1 MTEIDP
7 ERWSQLLAP
16 LDDPAVGAVA
26 EAVAD
31 GVGLD
36 VLDAYDVVEEAIE
49 EGDLVEEDTGGAF
62 ETVRLPE
69 EDDEA
74 PQPPEPG
81 DLEHRG
87 GDSPGGDPQGETV
100 ETPEEKAV
108 EALDDAI
115 AWFNSQLDR
124 PIRDHTDG
132 GDHSERPETARDY
145 FTDVRGW
152 NDDTIDEMRLGWAPA
167 GRTGLLDHLMREGHD
182 REAIIGTGLF
192 TDDLTPLWQGRYVLP
207 YFNGEGHP
215 VYAIARCTGSKGGG
229 AAGYDGHP
237 EDRLAGKYAKLRHT
251 DDRVPFDEPIWGH
264 HTLIEG
270 EPVVVAEGI
279 ADAITAAEAGYSVLS
294 PVAKEFKKEHY
305 DPLVEAFD
313 AFDVPRVTIVPDSER
328 AAFDTVEGEGGRI
341 GDHVTIPAT
350 SPGMGGTL
358 RTADHLDER
367 LDDSGRE
374 VLVAELPLPATGE
387 ELHKVDLDDYVN
399 RWGGDLAPV
408 LASAKRAETYAGFEA
423 ATAGSSTTTAVD
435 HTPAR
440 GDVVHGSDERNT
452 EGAERSGD
460 GSSALWD
467 LDLSDLEGLSDGER
481 TKNPFAHTGDSETY
495 FVARQ
500 QSGGDVIAKDYKA
513 KGGGQ
518 TYNALTGLLVDAGKR
533 RRDDPEGSLS
543 DAEVFYAWRQAKV
556 RNDLADDDPVPY
568 RAMVGIAVEDGL
580 VDEEELIE
588 RDADTGEPAA
598 DDVEDTYQ
606 ALPSGTYNDVLRH
619 IREEHGIAPGRDVA
633 TGRGG
638 REDGETDGY
647 DDDPRSVSATVDV
660 RRAWA
665 AAGRVEPSELDGE
678 RLRATDR
685 DGGAFACPECG
696 SAVDVVRA
704 VAVAEGLVETCD
716 ARLDHAYPEAY
727 GLARTEYGAP
737 LPEYLTTGDAI
748 AEFDAV
754 LDVIGEVGFFHLDE
768 DALAS
773 EVTGAGEEVAG
784 EAVRTLDP
792 AWRESES
799 GESVLVYESG
809 TVWDAD
815 TQRVVDALRF
825 VALDSGLLTDPRQA
839 LEGEDFT
846 EAYRRART
854 EYGAP
859 LPRWEPAAD
868 GARELTPQLPPSDEL
883 VDAREFDGVSPDELE
898 LAREEV
904 EALIGEAVTDTDEP
918 TVVTALPATGKT
930 TGTVKNARDRPLSY
944 LAPRKELQAQAL
956 EKAERWGVDAEI
968 LPVLSE
974 ERVRPA
980 VLDAAVSHVRERGK
994 SRLRDRWAIFAAAF
1008 DDLDEEDADDVD
1020 TDEIFEDAEEGEG
1033 GDDLDRATCPT
1044 AEGGHGAA
1052 WALAV
1057 HVARRLGYTPREIHQ
1072 QARGLFGAP
1081 LPCSDHEEG
1090 AEPCEY
1096 HEGWES
1102 VTDADAPPDLLVGSY
1117 IHAHVASVRTHFSRA
1132 NDGTVDTAPRAVVL
1146 DEFPGEAFVSE
1157 FGENAEDFA
1166 TWLAGCL
1173 RDHVDDR
1180 RDMLEGNLSEDSWVR
1195 GWLDGDAAEAD
1206 DNVDDAI
1213 TALGRTAE
1221 LLDARENAVEILVE
1235 VDREALENLGLLE
1248 PLEAVTD
1255 CDTDATDAY
1264 ARLLSALG
1272 AVDAEQPGS
1281 ALAGWVDDAVREPL
1295 EVATAAGTGTPE
1307 IGDVKLGEL
1316 PVASDLRALV
1326 EDAAD
1331 AARER
1336 RDGARAILDAAV
1348 TALRGGAEG
1357 CRRLAAWADDGY
1369 AHPDAHH
1376 ILGNIVEPE
1385 PTQIN
1390 TSSWAFDPDA
1400 TDGTVVDVADTGDR
1414 AVTVLDRNS
1423 HGARL
1428 HTPPARTDA
1437 GGEDVPLVGLD
1448 ATGRASLWSVSL
1460 GEEVTTDDIHDTPRE
1475 RARFLE
1481 NALDLRVLQAADQ
1494 PRPYSGD
1501 PSSKDTDG
1509 DVALLEA
1516 IAEEY
1521 AGIDAPRQ
1529 RGEEA
1534 VEVGRPAAITTKA
1547 VREVLEGDARLDDV
1561 VAEWDHYGNVTGS
1574 NDLGAHRLAAVLGS
1588 QHYGDD
1594 AIERFCALAGEEV
1607 DTERDGA
1614 WGSELDYGS
1623 ELANTYLKHMRED
1636 QTTQAIL
1643 RFARGDSGATVVA
1656 RTSALRDDLPVV
1668 GRGQVVETWSDT
1680 AAKVAREYRRL
1691 GGEFTIADVA
1701 DAVDVSRRQ
1710 VRRVLAELTDAGY
1723 IRRVDGGDGLAN
1735 VYEPAAEPGA
1745 GEVDLPERDDAVAAQ
1760 PGRSSLNQYYTWN
1773 VRVFGGEPAPNTG
1786 HDSPPVRQRGAPP
1799 SPTTAEG
1806 APGD

>member
-1 MTEIDP
+1 MTEIDRGGWRRILTNLK
-7 ERWSQLLAP
+7 E
-16 LDDPAVGAVA
+16 PAIGAVA
-26 EAVAD
+26 EGVAD
-31 GVGLD
+31 VFDVGI
-36 VLDAYDVVEEAIE
+36 LDAYDLVEEAVAD
-49 EGDLVEEDTGGAF
+49 GDLVEEDTGGAF
-62 ETVRLPE
+62 PAVRVAE
-69 EDDEA
+69 GDDA
-74 PQPPEPG
+74 
-81 DLEHRG
+81 G
-87 GDSPGGDPQGETV
+87 GSPDSGEKLSGEGGSSTGDPKGEAA
-100 ETPEEKAV
+100 ETAV
-108 EALDDAI
+108 PDALDAFNDAI
-115 AWFNSQLDR
+115 TWFAQQLDTEL
-124 PIRDHTDG
+124 PDECDY
-132 GDHSERPETARDY
+132 DTARDY
-145 FTDVRGW
+145 YRDGRGW
-152 NDDTIDEMRLGWAPA
+152 DDETIDEKLLGFAPA
-167 GRTGLLDHLMREGHD
+167 NYRDELVTHLFNRGHGREEML
-182 REAIIGTGLF
+182 ATGLF
-192 TDDLTPLWQGRYVLP
+192 GERDDGNLYATWSGRYVLP
-207 YFNGEGHP
+207 YFDADGRPVFAISRATDPVHP
-215 VYAIARCTGSKGGG
+215 ADWKGNK
-229 AAGYDGHP
+229 YD
-237 EDRLAGKYAKLRHT
+237 KLQVSREE
-251 DDRVPFDEPIWGH
+251 VAVEEPIYGLD
-264 HTLIEG
+264 TAREG
-270 EPVVVAEGI
+270 EPVIITEGI
-279 ADAITAAEAGYSVLS
+279 ADAITAHQNGIPALS
-294 PVAKEFKKEHY
+294 PVTTTFKKS
-305 DPLVEAFD
+305 DREALLD
-313 AFDVPRVTIVPDSER
+313 VLESYNVPRVYIVQDAEAPSSAIDENDR
-328 AAFDTVEGEGGRI
+328 LTLPQYGEGIRGAVSTGAFLTEEGVDARI
-341 GDHVTIPAT
+341 
-350 SPGMGGTL
+350 
-358 RTADHLDER
+358 
-367 LDDSGRE
+367 
-374 VLVAELPLPATGE
+374 AELPRPGLS
-387 ELHKVDLDDYVN
+387 KVDLDDYLIE
-399 RWGGDLAPV
+399 WCGDLAPV
-408 LASAKRAETYAGFEA
+408 LASAAP
-423 ATAGSSTTTAVD
+423 ATEHPAYMDRESGRTSGQDRDTSTVSSSDDRSALFDLDITDVTGLSEGE
-435 HTPAR
+435 R
-440 GDVVHGSDERNT
+440 GTNPLGHHGESEDYFVVISDELAT
-452 EGAERSGD
+452 DHKYGAS
-460 GSSALWD
+460 
-467 LDLSDLEGLSDGER
+467 
-481 TKNPFAHTGDSETY
+481 
-495 FVARQ
+495 
-500 QSGGDVIAKDYKA
+500 
-513 KGGGQ
+513 
-518 TYNALTGLLVDAGKR
+518 YNALTYLLVEAGERRPDAP
-533 RRDDPEGSLS
+533 DGSL
-543 DAEVFYAWRQAKV
+543 DDGEVFEAWRHAKEERYV
-556 RNDLADDDPVPY
+556 GSEDPVPY
-568 RAMVGIAVEDGL
+568 RGLIGVAVADGL
-580 VDEEELIE
+580 VD
-588 RDADTGEPAA
+588 A
-598 DDVEDTYQ
+598 DDLVRRDSETGSVVGGGEDHDGATYR
-606 ALPSGTYNDVLRH
+606 ALPAGAYNQVLDH
-619 IREEHGIAPGRDVA
+619 ITEEYGLEPGREAVS
-633 TGRGG
+633 GRGG
-638 REDGETDGY
+638 DGSGGY

-660 RRAWA
+660 RRAWG
-665 AAGRVEPSELDGE
+665 AAGRVEPSDLDGD
-678 RLRATDR
+678 RLQGTDQ
-685 DGGAFACPECG
+685 DGGSFACPECG

-704 VAVAEGLVETCD
+704 VAVAEGIVEKCD
-716 ARLDHAYPEAY
+716 AGLDHAYPEAY

-754 LDVIGEVGFFHLDE
+754 LDVIGEVGFFHLEE

-773 EVTGAGEEVAG
+773 ETTGTGEEVSG
-784 EAVRTLDP
+784 EAVRTLNP

-825 VALDSGLLTDPRQA
+825 VALDSGLLTDPRQP

-904 EALIGEAVTDTDEP
+904 EALIGEAATDTDEP

-956 EKAERWGVDAEI
+956 EKADRWGVDAEI

-980 VLDAAVSHVRERGK
+980 VLDGAVSHVREAGK
-994 SRLRDRWAIFAAAF
+994 TRLRDRWSIVAAAF
-1008 DDLDEEDADDVD
+1008 DGLEEEDAADVD
-1020 TDEIFEDAEEGEG
+1020 MTDIFEETEEGADTVE
-1033 GDDLDRATCPT
+1033 LNRATCPT
-1044 AEGGHGAA
+1044 AEGDHGAA
-1052 WALAV
+1052 WAIAV
-1057 HVARRLGYTPREIHQ
+1057 HVARRLGYTPEEIHN
-1072 QARGLFGAP
+1072 QAQGLFGAP
-1081 LPCSDHEEG
+1081 LPCTHDEE
-1090 AEPCEY
+1090 EECEY
-1096 HEGWES
+1096 SEGWNS
-1102 VTDADAPPDLLVGSY
+1102 VQDPDNAPDLLVGSY

-1132 NDGTVDTAPRAVVL
+1132 GDGTVDTAPRAVVL

-1180 RDMLEGNLSEDSWVR
+1180 RDMLEADLSEDRWVR

-1206 DNVDDAI
+1206 DDIDDAI
-1213 TALGRTAE
+1213 TALGRTEE

-1235 VDREALENLGLLE
+1235 VDREALEDLGLLE

-1255 CDTDATDAY
+1255 RDTDAEDAY
-1264 ARLLSALG
+1264 GRLLSALG

-1281 ALAGWVDDAVREPL
+1281 ALAGWVDGAVREPL

-1307 IGDVKLGEL
+1307 IGDVELGDL

-1326 EDAAD
+1326 EDAVD

-1336 RDGARAILDAAV
+1336 RDGARAVLDAAV

-1376 ILGNIVEPE
+1376 ILGNIVEPQ
-1385 PTQIN
+1385 PTRIN
-1390 TSSWAFDPDA
+1390 TSGWAFDPDA

-1448 ATGRASLWSVSL
+1448 ATGRAPLWSVAL
-1460 GEEVTTDDIHDTPRE
+1460 GEEVVTDDIHDTPRE

-1494 PRPYSGD
+1494 PRAYSGD

-1521 AGIDAPRQ
+1521 AGIDAPRR

-1534 VEVGRPAAITTKA
+1534 VEVGRPAAITTKS
-1547 VREVLEGDARLDDV
+1547 VREVLEDDARLDDV

-1607 DTERDGA
+1607 DTERNGA

-1623 ELANTYLKHMRED
+1623 DLANTYLKHMRED

-1710 VRRVLAELTDAGY
+1710 VRRVLAELSDAGY

-1735 VYEPAAEPGA
+1735 VYEPADEPGA
-1745 GEVDLPERDDAVAAQ
+1745 GEVDLPDRDDAVDAD
-1760 PGRSSLNQYYTWN
+1760 PGRSPLNQYYTWN
-1773 VRVFGGEPAPNTG
+1773 VRVFGGEPAPDTARDG
-1786 HDSPPVRQRGAPP
+1786 PPVRQRGAPP
-1799 SPTTAEG
+1799 SPTAVEG